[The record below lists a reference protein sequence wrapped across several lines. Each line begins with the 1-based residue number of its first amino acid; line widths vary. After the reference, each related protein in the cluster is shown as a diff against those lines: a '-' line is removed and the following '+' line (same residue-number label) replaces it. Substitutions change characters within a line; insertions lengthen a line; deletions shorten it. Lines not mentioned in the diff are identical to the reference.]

1 MIPALTLKTKMT
13 VAVSLLVTGIA
24 LFIGFVNLFEFERH
38 YKKIIADQQFLLI
51 SALANEID
59 EKLMTAQNSLIAV
72 AHLITP
78 AMLAERRQAQRFIDD
93 RVGIASIFEGGLFL
107 FDPAGNLIAHNTKYR
122 EIDGK
127 NYAYRD
133 YFKQALAAG
142 KPVISEPLQALFPPY
157 NPVIFFTA
165 PILDPQG
172 KMLAIFAGAL
182 DLTRDNFI
190 SKLAEI
196 RIGDSGYLYLFNH
209 DRMMIMHRDK
219 KRAFKNNDVPPGA
232 NLLYDAALN
241 GFEGS
246 GETINSLGIPMLASF
261 RSLNKNRWILAATN
275 PQTQAYAPL
284 AAARRQFYLLLSTV
298 IAVAMAL
305 TWLLM
310 KYLTAPLQAVIRHIA
325 AMPAKYGESRF
336 LQVKTQDEIAVLAQR
351 FNQMIAELDQQMES
365 ARQLAIFK
373 KVIEEDPGVEDVYL
387 RLGGVFTELGFHNS
401 LIYQISADQRQ
412 IRVVYPSG
420 SDYQNLPCD
429 DSRPD
434 QRDAG
439 ESRPAAYASASRLF
453 SRISPRLTAGAGG
466 HCLPMIAGG
475 QLAGIV
481 RLSIDPAA
489 MDSPETTS
497 RITQAITQA
506 ECYIRESLP
515 VIEAKQLLQQ
525 LRESVLTD
533 ALTGLRNRRFLQEYA
548 ENLIATMQRRQ
559 KNIGLIMCD
568 LDYFKQINDHYGH
581 DAGDR
586 VLRETAQTIRK
597 SIRDSDLLIRF
608 GGEEFLVALLDIETG
623 STLEVGEKI
632 RENVQNA
639 PLMVGKVAIGQTI
652 SLGVSELPQDTRD
665 FWQAIKF
672 ADLALYRAK
681 ALGRNRTVRFTGE

>member
-24 LFIGFVNLFEFERH
+24 LFIGFINLFEFERH

-59 EKLMTAQNSLIAV
+59 EKLMTAQNSLMAV

-78 AMLAERRQAQRFIDD
+78 AMLVERQHAQRFIND

-142 KPVISEPLQALFPPY
+142 KPVISEPLQASFSPY
-157 NPVIFFTA
+157 NPVIFFTV

-172 KMLAIFAGAL
+172 KIQAIFAGGL

-219 KRAFKNNDVPPGA
+219 ERVFKNNDVPPGA
-232 NLLYDAALN
+232 NRLYDAALN

-246 GETINSLGIPMLASF
+246 GETVNSLGIPMLASF

-298 IAVAMAL
+298 IVVAMAL

-325 AMPAKYGESRF
+325 AMPAKHGESRF

-365 ARQLAIFK
+365 ARRLAVFK

-401 LIYQISADQRQ
+401 LIYQISADRRQ
-412 IRVVYPSG
+412 MRVVYPSS

-429 DSRPD
+429 DSLPN
-434 QRDAG
+434 QSDAG
-439 ESRPAAYASASRLF
+439 QSRPAAYALASRLF

-481 RLSIDPAA
+481 HLSIDPAA
-489 MDSPETTS
+489 MDSPETAH
-497 RITQAITQA
+497 RIAQA
-506 ECYIRESLP
+506 EGYIDESLP
-515 VIEAKQLLQQ
+515 VIEAKQLLHQ

-568 LDYFKQINDHYGH
+568 LDYFKRINDHYGH
-581 DAGDR
+581 DAGDW

-597 SIRDSDLLIRF
+597 SIRDSDLVIRF

-623 STLEVGEKI
+623 SALEVGEKI

-639 PLMVGKVAIGQTI
+639 PLMLAKVPIGQTI
-652 SLGVSELPQDTRD
+652 SLGVSELPRDTRD

>member
-24 LFIGFVNLFEFERH
+24 LFIGFINLFEFERH

-59 EKLMTAQNSLIAV
+59 EKLMTAQNSLMAV

-78 AMLAERRQAQRFIDD
+78 AMLVERQHAQRFIND

-142 KPVISEPLQALFPPY
+142 KPVISEPLQASFSPY
-157 NPVIFFTA
+157 NPVIFFTV

-172 KMLAIFAGAL
+172 KIQAIFAGGL

-219 KRAFKNNDVPPGA
+219 ERVFKNNDVPPGA
-232 NLLYDAALN
+232 NRLYDAALN

-246 GETINSLGIPMLASF
+246 GETVNSLGIPMLASF

-298 IAVAMAL
+298 IVVAMAL

-325 AMPAKYGESRF
+325 AMPAKHGESRF

-365 ARQLAIFK
+365 ARRLAVFK

-401 LIYQISADQRQ
+401 LIYQISADRRQ
-412 IRVVYPSG
+412 MRVVYPSS

-429 DSRPD
+429 DSLPN
-434 QRDAG
+434 QSDAG
-439 ESRPAAYASASRLF
+439 QSRPAAYALASRLF

-481 RLSIDPAA
+481 HLSIDPAA
-489 MDSPETTS
+489 MDSPETAH
-497 RITQAITQA
+497 RIAQA
-506 ECYIRESLP
+506 EGYIDESLP
-515 VIEAKQLLQQ
+515 VIEAKQLLHQ

-568 LDYFKQINDHYGH
+568 LDYFKRINDHYGH
-581 DAGDR
+581 DAGDW

-597 SIRDSDLLIRF
+597 SIRDSDLVIRF

-623 STLEVGEKI
+623 SALEVGEKI
-632 RENVQNA
+632 RESVQDA
-639 PLMVGKVAIGQTI
+639 PLMLAKVPIGQTI
-652 SLGVSELPQDTRD
+652 SLGVSELPRDTRD

>member
-59 EKLMTAQNSLIAV
+59 EKLMTAQNSLMAV

-78 AMLAERRQAQRFIDD
+78 AMLVERQHAQRFIND

-142 KPVISEPLQALFPPY
+142 KPVISEPLQASFSPY
-157 NPVIFFTA
+157 NPVIFFTV

-172 KMLAIFAGAL
+172 KIQAIFAGGL

-219 KRAFKNNDVPPGA
+219 ERVFKNNDVPPGA
-232 NLLYDAALN
+232 NRLYDAALN

-246 GETINSLGIPMLASF
+246 GETVNSLGIPMLASF

-298 IAVAMAL
+298 IVVAMAL

-325 AMPAKYGESRF
+325 AMPAKHGESRF

-365 ARQLAIFK
+365 ARRLAVFK

-401 LIYQISADQRQ
+401 LIYQISADRRQ
-412 IRVVYPSG
+412 MRVVYPSS

-429 DSRPD
+429 DSLPN
-434 QRDAG
+434 QSDAG
-439 ESRPAAYASASRLF
+439 QSRPAAYALASRLF

-481 RLSIDPAA
+481 HLSIDPAA
-489 MDSPETTS
+489 MDSPETAH
-497 RITQAITQA
+497 RIAQA
-506 ECYIRESLP
+506 EGYIDESLP
-515 VIEAKQLLQQ
+515 VIEAKQLLHQ

-568 LDYFKQINDHYGH
+568 LDYFKRINDHYGH
-581 DAGDR
+581 DAGDW

-597 SIRDSDLLIRF
+597 SIRDSDLVIRF

-623 STLEVGEKI
+623 SALEVGEKI
-632 RENVQNA
+632 RESVQDA
-639 PLMVGKVAIGQTI
+639 PLMLAKVPIGQTI
-652 SLGVSELPQDTRD
+652 SLGVSELPRDTRD

>member
-24 LFIGFVNLFEFERH
+24 LFIGFINLFEFERH

-59 EKLMTAQNSLIAV
+59 EKLMTAQNSLMAV

-142 KPVISEPLQALFPPY
+142 KPVISEPLQASFSPY
-157 NPVIFFTA
+157 NPVIFFTV

-172 KMLAIFAGAL
+172 KIQAIFAGGL

-219 KRAFKNNDVPPGA
+219 ERVFKNNDVPPGA
-232 NLLYDAALN
+232 NRLYDAALN

-246 GETINSLGIPMLASF
+246 GETVNSLGIPMLASF

-298 IAVAMAL
+298 IVVAMAL

-325 AMPAKYGESRF
+325 AMPAKHGESRF

-365 ARQLAIFK
+365 ARRLAVFK
-373 KVIEEDPGVEDVYL
+373 KVIEEDPSVEDVYL

-401 LIYQISADQRQ
+401 LIYQISADRRQ
-412 IRVVYPSG
+412 MRVVYPSS

-429 DSRPD
+429 DSLPN
-434 QRDAG
+434 QSDAG
-439 ESRPAAYASASRLF
+439 QSRPAAYALASRLF

-481 RLSIDPAA
+481 HLSIDPAA
-489 MDSPETTS
+489 MDSPETAH
-497 RITQAITQA
+497 RIAQA
-506 ECYIRESLP
+506 EGYIDESLP
-515 VIEAKQLLQQ
+515 VIEAKQLLHQ

-568 LDYFKQINDHYGH
+568 LDYFKRINDHYGH
-581 DAGDR
+581 DAGDW

-597 SIRDSDLLIRF
+597 SIRDSDLVIRF

-623 STLEVGEKI
+623 SALEVGEKI
-632 RENVQNA
+632 RESVQDA
-639 PLMVGKVAIGQTI
+639 PLMLAKVPIGQTI
-652 SLGVSELPQDTRD
+652 SLGVSELPRDTRD

>member
-24 LFIGFVNLFEFERH
+24 LFIGFINLFEFERH

-59 EKLMTAQNSLIAV
+59 EKLMTAQNSLMAV

-78 AMLAERRQAQRFIDD
+78 AMLVERQHAQRFIND

-142 KPVISEPLQALFPPY
+142 KPVISEPLQASFSPY
-157 NPVIFFTA
+157 NPVIFFTV

-172 KMLAIFAGAL
+172 KIQAIFAGGL

-219 KRAFKNNDVPPGA
+219 ERVFKNNDVPPGA
-232 NLLYDAALN
+232 NRLYDAALN

-246 GETINSLGIPMLASF
+246 GETVNSLGIPMLASF

-298 IAVAMAL
+298 IVVAMAL

-325 AMPAKYGESRF
+325 AMPAKHGESRF

-365 ARQLAIFK
+365 ARRLAVFK

-387 RLGGVFTELGFHNS
+387 RLGGVFTELGCHNS
-401 LIYQISADQRQ
+401 LIYQISADRRQ
-412 IRVVYPSG
+412 MRVVYPSS

-429 DSRPD
+429 DSLPN
-434 QRDAG
+434 QSDAG
-439 ESRPAAYASASRLF
+439 QSRPAAYALASRLF

-481 RLSIDPAA
+481 HLSIDPAA
-489 MDSPETTS
+489 MDSPETAH
-497 RITQAITQA
+497 RIAQA
-506 ECYIRESLP
+506 EGYIDESLP
-515 VIEAKQLLQQ
+515 VIEAKQLLHQ

-568 LDYFKQINDHYGH
+568 LDYFKRINDHYGH
-581 DAGDR
+581 DAGDW

-597 SIRDSDLLIRF
+597 SIRDSDLVIRF

-623 STLEVGEKI
+623 SALEVGEKI
-632 RENVQNA
+632 RESVQDA
-639 PLMVGKVAIGQTI
+639 PLMLAKVPIGQTI
-652 SLGVSELPQDTRD
+652 SLGVSELPRDTRD

>member
-24 LFIGFVNLFEFERH
+24 LFIGFINLFEFERH

-59 EKLMTAQNSLIAV
+59 EKLMTAQNSLMAV

-78 AMLAERRQAQRFIDD
+78 AMLVERQHAQRFIND

-142 KPVISEPLQALFPPY
+142 KPVISEPLQASFSPY
-157 NPVIFFTA
+157 NPVIFFTV

-172 KMLAIFAGAL
+172 KIQAIFAGGL

-219 KRAFKNNDVPPGA
+219 ERVFKNNDVPPGA
-232 NLLYDAALN
+232 NRLYDAALN

-246 GETINSLGIPMLASF
+246 GETVNSLGIPMLASF

-298 IAVAMAL
+298 IVVAMAL

-325 AMPAKYGESRF
+325 AMPAKHGESRF

-365 ARQLAIFK
+365 ARRLAVFK

-401 LIYQISADQRQ
+401 LIYQISADRRQ
-412 IRVVYPSG
+412 MRVVYPSS

-429 DSRPD
+429 DSLPN
-434 QRDAG
+434 QSDAG
-439 ESRPAAYASASRLF
+439 QSRPAAYALASRLF

-481 RLSIDPAA
+481 HLSIDPAA
-489 MDSPETTS
+489 MDSPETAH
-497 RITQAITQA
+497 RIAQA
-506 ECYIRESLP
+506 EGYIDESLP
-515 VIEAKQLLQQ
+515 VIEAKQLLHQ

-568 LDYFKQINDHYGH
+568 LDYFKRINDHYGH
-581 DAGDR
+581 DAGDW

-597 SIRDSDLLIRF
+597 SIRDSDLVIRF

-623 STLEVGEKI
+623 SALEVGEKI
-632 RENVQNA
+632 RESVQDA
-639 PLMVGKVAIGQTI
+639 PLMLAKVPIGQTI
-652 SLGVSELPQDTRD
+652 SLGVSELPRDTRD
-665 FWQAIKF
+665 FGQAFKF
-672 ADLALYRAK
+672 ADLAMYRAK

>member
-24 LFIGFVNLFEFERH
+24 LFIGFINLFEFERH

-59 EKLMTAQNSLIAV
+59 EKLMTAQNSLMAV

-78 AMLAERRQAQRFIDD
+78 AMLVERQHAQRFIND

-142 KPVISEPLQALFPPY
+142 KPVISEPLQASFSPY
-157 NPVIFFTA
+157 NPVIFFTV

-172 KMLAIFAGAL
+172 KIQAIFAGGL

-219 KRAFKNNDVPPGA
+219 ERVFKNNDVPPGA
-232 NLLYDAALN
+232 NRLYDAALN

-246 GETINSLGIPMLASF
+246 GETVNSLGIPMLASF

-298 IAVAMAL
+298 IVVAMAL

-325 AMPAKYGESRF
+325 AMPAKHGESRF

-365 ARQLAIFK
+365 ARRLAVFK

-401 LIYQISADQRQ
+401 LIYQISADRRQ
-412 IRVVYPSG
+412 MRVVYPSS

-429 DSRPD
+429 DSLPN
-434 QRDAG
+434 QSDAG
-439 ESRPAAYASASRLF
+439 QSRPVAYALASRLF
-453 SRISPRLTAGAGG
+453 SRISPQLTAGAGG

-481 RLSIDPAA
+481 HLSIDPAV
-489 MDSPETTS
+489 MDSPETAR
-497 RITQAITQA
+497 RIAQA
-506 ECYIRESLP
+506 EGYIDESLP
-515 VIEAKQLLQQ
+515 VIEAKQLLHQ

-568 LDYFKQINDHYGH
+568 LDYFKRINDHYGH
-581 DAGDR
+581 DAGDW

-597 SIRDSDLLIRF
+597 SIRDSDLVIRF

-623 STLEVGEKI
+623 SALEVGEKI
-632 RENVQNA
+632 RESVQDA
-639 PLMVGKVAIGQTI
+639 PLMLAKVPIGQTI
-652 SLGVSELPQDTRD
+652 SLGVSELPRDTRD

>member
-24 LFIGFVNLFEFERH
+24 LFIGFINLFEFERH

-59 EKLMTAQNSLIAV
+59 EKLMTAQNSLMAV

-78 AMLAERRQAQRFIDD
+78 AMLVERQHAQRFIND

-142 KPVISEPLQALFPPY
+142 KPVISEPLQASFSPY
-157 NPVIFFTA
+157 NPVIFFTV

-172 KMLAIFAGAL
+172 KIQAIFAGGL

-219 KRAFKNNDVPPGA
+219 ERVFKNNDVPPGA
-232 NLLYDAALN
+232 NRLYDAALN

-246 GETINSLGIPMLASF
+246 GETVNSLGIPMLASF

-298 IAVAMAL
+298 IVVAMAL

-325 AMPAKYGESRF
+325 AMPAKHGESRF

-365 ARQLAIFK
+365 ARRLAVFK
-373 KVIEEDPGVEDVYL
+373 KVIEEDPSVEDVYL

-401 LIYQISADQRQ
+401 LIYQISADRRQ
-412 IRVVYPSG
+412 MRVVYPSS

-429 DSRPD
+429 DSLPN
-434 QRDAG
+434 QSDAG
-439 ESRPAAYASASRLF
+439 QSRPAAYALASRLF

-481 RLSIDPAA
+481 HLSIDPAA
-489 MDSPETTS
+489 MDSPETAH
-497 RITQAITQA
+497 RIAQA
-506 ECYIRESLP
+506 EGYIDESLP
-515 VIEAKQLLQQ
+515 VIEAKQLLHQ

-568 LDYFKQINDHYGH
+568 LDYFKRINDHYGH
-581 DAGDR
+581 DAGDW

-597 SIRDSDLLIRF
+597 SIRDSDLVIRF

-623 STLEVGEKI
+623 SALEVGEKI
-632 RENVQNA
+632 RESVQDA
-639 PLMVGKVAIGQTI
+639 PLMLAKVPIGQTI
-652 SLGVSELPQDTRD
+652 SLGVSELPRDTRD

>member
-24 LFIGFVNLFEFERH
+24 LFIGFINLFEFERH

-59 EKLMTAQNSLIAV
+59 EKLMTAQNSLMAV

-78 AMLAERRQAQRFIDD
+78 AMLVERQHAQRFIND

-142 KPVISEPLQALFPPY
+142 KPVISEPLQASFSPY
-157 NPVIFFTA
+157 NPVIFFTV

-172 KMLAIFAGAL
+172 KIQAIFAGGL

-219 KRAFKNNDVPPGA
+219 ERVFKNNDVPPGA
-232 NLLYDAALN
+232 NRLYDAALN

-246 GETINSLGIPMLASF
+246 GETVNSLGIPMLASF

-275 PQTQAYAPL
+275 PQAPAYAPL

-298 IAVAMAL
+298 IVVAMAL

-325 AMPAKYGESRF
+325 AMPAKHGESRF

-365 ARQLAIFK
+365 ARRLAVFK

-401 LIYQISADQRQ
+401 LIYQISADRRQ
-412 IRVVYPSG
+412 MRVVYPSS

-429 DSRPD
+429 DSLPN
-434 QRDAG
+434 QSDAG
-439 ESRPAAYASASRLF
+439 QSRPAAYALASRLF

-481 RLSIDPAA
+481 HLSIDPAA
-489 MDSPETTS
+489 MDSPETAH
-497 RITQAITQA
+497 RIAQA
-506 ECYIRESLP
+506 EGYIDESLP
-515 VIEAKQLLQQ
+515 VIEAKQLLHQ

-568 LDYFKQINDHYGH
+568 LDYFKRINDHYGH
-581 DAGDR
+581 DAGDW

-597 SIRDSDLLIRF
+597 SIRDSDLVIRF

-623 STLEVGEKI
+623 SALEVGEKI
-632 RENVQNA
+632 RESVQDA
-639 PLMVGKVAIGQTI
+639 PLMLAKVPIGQTI
-652 SLGVSELPQDTRD
+652 SLGVSELPRDTRD